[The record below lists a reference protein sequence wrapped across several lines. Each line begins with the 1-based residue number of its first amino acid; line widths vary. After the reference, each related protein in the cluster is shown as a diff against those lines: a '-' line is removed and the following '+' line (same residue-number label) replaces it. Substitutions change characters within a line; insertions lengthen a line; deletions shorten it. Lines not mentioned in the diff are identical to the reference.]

1 MTFRLTLCA
10 AALVVAAGCSDSAST
25 GGSADL
31 DQEFGASN
39 PFETLA
45 YDSGY
50 QLGQQIAQQDSL
62 FSLDLFEEGFA
73 DGLAGDSARIAYAL
87 GLQYGLSLAADTV
100 SNVPPAFFLASFREG
115 FNGDSSRVTPA
126 RVQAAQSAARD
137 TIMLRDLRARAAT
150 DTSAASQLAA
160 IEAGS
165 AEAETFLSGLSDV
178 ETTASGL
185 KYTVTE
191 EGEGASPSAGDRVR
205 VDYVG
210 TLPDGTQFD
219 AGEGAEF
226 NVSGVVDGFAE
237 ALQNMKP
244 GGRRTV
250 YIPPNLGYGLQGQ
263 GQIPPNSA
271 LVFDITLLEVLPP
284 APAGMGGA
292 GGLTPEQLQQM
303 MQMQQGQ

>member
-1 MTFRLTLCA
+1 MTLRLTLCA
-10 AALVVAAGCSDSAST
+10 AALVLAAGCSDSGTS

-31 DQEFGASN
+31 DTEFGATN

-50 QLGQQIAQQDSL
+50 ELGRQIADQDSA
-62 FSLDLFEEGFA
+62 FSLDLFEDGFR

-87 GLQYGLSLAADTV
+87 GLQYGLSLASDTV
-100 SNVPPAFFLASFREG
+100 SNVSPDFFLASFREG

-126 RVQAAQSAARD
+126 RVQAAQKAARD
-137 TIMLRDLRARAAT
+137 TIAMRDLRSQART
-150 DTSAASQLAA
+150 DTSAAARLAQITEGQA
-160 IEAGS
+160 A
-165 AEAETFLSGLSDV
+165 AQTFMSGLSDV
-178 ETTASGL
+178 ETTSSGL
-185 KYTVTE
+185 KYKVTE
-191 EGEGASPSAGDRVR
+191 EGDGASPSAGDRVR
-205 VDYVG
+205 VNYVG

-250 YIPPNLGYGLQGQ
+250 YIPPGLGYGMQGQ

-284 APAGMGGA
+284 APAGGAA

-303 MQMQQGQ
+303 MQMQQGGR